1 MKALVMNS
9 DRCVELQDGEEARCT
24 PEDGVFDQAYEE
36 ILLKMTYR
44 MVRMMVMLILGRSGI
59 FLVSKKVRDA
69 KLWQCRIPGRVDLD
83 KYDVLSKRGWELLC

>member
-9 DRCVELQDGEEARCT
+9 DCCVELQDGEEARCT
-24 PEDGVFDQAYEE
+24 PEYEVFDQAYEK

-59 FLVSKKVRDA
+59 FLVSKKV
-69 KLWQCRIPGRVDLD
+69 
-83 KYDVLSKRGWELLC
+83 